1 MRLEGKVALVTGG
14 AGGIGAAICKLFTQE
29 GATVYICDLHVQ
41 DGETLAQK
49 YIVEDKKVYF
59 LPLDVADAHAWQSVL
74 ARVEASEG
82 RLDVLVN
89 NAGISGSVPDR
100 MDLDYFDK
108 QWEINARGTFLGMK
122 LARDLLAKSGR
133 GSIVNMSSV
142 LGLIAHEITHMG
154 YNASKALCAS
164 CPRQRRCSSPIRHPR
179 QLRSPW
185 LDVRHAHIGQQRGS
199 RTAQEAQRRSAS
211 QALRHGRGSRPGCAV
226 SRLRRFIVCDRFRTC
241 R

>member
-1 MRLEGKVALVTGG
+1 MKETAVRLEGKVALVTGG

-100 MDLDYFDK
+100 MD
-108 QWEINARGTFLGMK
+108 
-122 LARDLLAKSGR
+122 
-133 GSIVNMSSV
+133 
-142 LGLIAHEITHMG
+142 
-154 YNASKALCAS
+154 
-164 CPRQRRCSSPIRHPR
+164 
-179 QLRSPW
+179 
-185 LDVRHAHIGQQRGS
+185 
-199 RTAQEAQRRSAS
+199 
-211 QALRHGRGSRPGCAV
+211 
-226 SRLRRFIVCDRFRTC
+226 
-241 R
+241 